1 MDIYNLL
8 VEIAVYRCKMNRI
21 SRGKGL
27 SDPDV
32 VKLSQGLDSLIY
44 KYLKARRQQKVVRLI
59 PERDRRRTEAVWD
72 MLEQGTC

>member
-8 VEIAVYRCKMNRI
+8 TEIAVYRCKMNSV

-32 VKLSQGLDSLIY
+32 VRLSQGLDILICN
-44 KYLKARRQQKVVRLI
+44 YLKARRQ
-59 PERDRRRTEAVWD
+59 
-72 MLEQGTC
+72 